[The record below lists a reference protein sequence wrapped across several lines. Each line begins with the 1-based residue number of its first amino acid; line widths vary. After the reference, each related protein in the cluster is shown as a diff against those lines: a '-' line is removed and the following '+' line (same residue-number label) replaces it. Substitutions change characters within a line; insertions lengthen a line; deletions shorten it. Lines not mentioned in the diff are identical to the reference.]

1 MDGPTL
7 AEPAVLPARLH
18 VEVTSACN
26 QRCQFCAHPGMTRV
40 KRHMPFDLFEKIAIE
55 AGAHGT
61 RLWLHFLG
69 EPLLHPRI
77 FEMVALAKRAG
88 AREVGFSTNAVLLTP
103 DRFGEL
109 FSSGLDRLELSVDAD
124 DPDSYARM
132 RGCDDWS
139 AVRANIRALL
149 DAKRRRST
157 ERPVVTLGFL
167 DAGHASRE
175 RARFLAEWS
184 PLLGERDF
192 LMAIPAISFGG
203 QIAAPMPERP
213 REPCRWLFQAALVL
227 SNGDVVTC
235 ATDFEGERVLGN
247 LAHQSLA
254 EVWRGETY
262 RALRARHEAGA
273 YDGLGLCDSCRD
285 WVHSD
290 GRGYV
295 NFSRTDPPTDAPPH
309 S

>member
-1 MDGPTL
+1 MPELG
-7 AEPAVLPARLH
+7 ALPARLH

-26 QRCQFCAHPGMTRV
+26 QRCRFCAHPGMARV
-40 KRHMPFDLFEKIAIE
+40 KRHMPFELFERIAIE

-88 AREVGFSTNAVLLTP
+88 AAEVGFSTNAVLLTP
-103 DRFGEL
+103 DRHDDL
-109 FSSGLDRLELSVDAD
+109 FESGLDRLELSVDAAD
-124 DPDSYARM
+124 AEAYARM
-132 RGCDDWS
+132 RGADDW
-139 AVRANIRALL
+139 AVVRANIRGLL
-149 DAKRRRST
+149 EEKRRRGA
-157 ERPVVTLGFL
+157 ERPIVTLGFL
-167 DAGHASRE
+167 DAGHAPRE
-175 RARFLAEWS
+175 RASFLGEWL

-203 QIAAPMPERP
+203 QVTAPMPERP
-213 REPCRWLFQAALVL
+213 REPCHWLFQAALVL

-235 ATDFEGERVLGN
+235 ATDYEGERVLGN
-247 LAHQSLA
+247 VGRQSLA
-254 EVWRGETY
+254 EVWRSEAY
-262 RALRARHEAGA
+262 RALRARHESGA
-273 YDGLGLCDSCRD
+273 YDGLGLCGSCRD

-295 NFSRTDPPTDAPPH
+295 NFSRPENQGDDSP
-309 S
+309 SS